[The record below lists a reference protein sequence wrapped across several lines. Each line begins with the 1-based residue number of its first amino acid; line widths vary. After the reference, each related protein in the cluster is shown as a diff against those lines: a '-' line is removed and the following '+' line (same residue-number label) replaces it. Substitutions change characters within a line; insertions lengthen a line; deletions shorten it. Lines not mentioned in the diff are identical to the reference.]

1 MHGGWGKHLG
11 VFGEDWSLCRPASMC
26 ICLCGSFFASLDPV
40 VSTVIGKCISL
51 PPPYPMRITRVY
63 LQCWQLNH
71 CQVYLLYYVHNT
83 NIKSSDVFGAAAA
96 KWALGAAFEP
106 L

>member
-1 MHGGWGKHLG
+1 
-11 VFGEDWSLCRPASMC
+11 
-26 ICLCGSFFASLDPV
+26 
-40 VSTVIGKCISL
+40 
-51 PPPYPMRITRVY
+51 MRITRVY